1 MPDLGNRWASLIAA
15 QPGDLVATVAG
26 ITVSPTA
33 ALTTTLQLEQI
44 PVLTKNLAD
53 AQTQNTNS
61 QAELSQANVVIGS
74 QSSEIT
80 GLHTEITD
88 QKTADAKELTAV
100 KAQARKGKLHSF
112 LYGLGVGAGAVTA
125 LVVKALL

>member
-1 MPDLGNRWASLIAA
+1 
-15 QPGDLVATVAG
+15 
-26 ITVSPTA
+26 
-33 ALTTTLQLEQI
+33 LQLEQI